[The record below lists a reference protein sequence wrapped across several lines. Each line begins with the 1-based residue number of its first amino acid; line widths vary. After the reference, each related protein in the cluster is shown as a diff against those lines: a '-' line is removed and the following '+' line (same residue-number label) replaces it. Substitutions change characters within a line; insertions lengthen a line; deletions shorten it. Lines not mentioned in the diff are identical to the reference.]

1 MFLYLGFK
9 FGFKSQWATSTKLG
23 IRTNNSKEF
32 CIKKR
37 YFEMIDFLKYLNGIL
52 VKDLC
57 KRFWAMWFLYK
68 RSHFVKY
75 QMKTNDDCRVLSLNL

>member
-1 MFLYLGFK
+1 
-9 FGFKSQWATSTKLG
+9 
-23 IRTNNSKEF
+23 
-32 CIKKR
+32 
-37 YFEMIDFLKYLNGIL
+37 MIDFLKYLNGIL

>member
-9 FGFKSQWATSTKLG
+9 FGFKFQWVILIKLG
-23 IRTNNSKEF
+23 ICINNFKEF

-37 YFEMIDFLKYLNGIL
+37 YFEMIDFLKYLNGIF

-57 KRFWAMWFLYK
+57 KRFWVMWFLYK
-68 RSHFVKY
+68 CSYFVKY
-75 QMKTNDDCRVLSLNL
+75 